1 MGRRIRIFKFSL
13 LMAFRSMNYRKFR
26 TLLTI
31 VGIMI
36 GITTFVSLM
45 SITLGMRTQIAT
57 IMDQFV
63 GSSLMVSSEI
73 SGSRPGVPGR
83 MVDELA
89 KIPGVDETTGVI
101 MSFFQVGD
109 EFSPVVGIPAGKIQS
124 MFPVSI
130 VEGEDLVEG
139 DDNYALIG
147 AGFPDIKVGQKL
159 LLTGVLTS
167 GSIEITVK
175 GRLSSTGTPQ
185 MDTNVIMT
193 LSALQK
199 IMNTQNVQI
208 ILVDC
213 DSSIAKQVAEA
224 IRDAYPDAE
233 IIESQEI
240 LDMANQI
247 FDIID
252 VVLVVLSAI
261 TLMVGAIGIMN
272 TTMMNVLERTREIG
286 IIKSIGGTRAQVV
299 QIFITEAIMISVL
312 GGILGS
318 MVAIGLVEMISKL
331 TLPLMGFELP
341 YEFPPWLFVIG
352 ITMAIGIGFGSALY
366 PSTSAASVKPV
377 EALRYE

>member
-1 MGRRIRIFKFSL
+1 MGNRTRILKFSI
-13 LMAFRSMNYRKFR
+13 LMAFRSMNHRKFR
-26 TLLTI
+26 TALTI
-31 VGIMI
+31 IGIMI

-45 SITLGMRTQIAT
+45 SITLGMRSEIAN

-89 KIPGVDETTGVI
+89 TIPNVDKTTGVI
-101 MSFFQVGD
+101 MSFYQVGD
-109 EFSPVVGIPAGKIQS
+109 EFAPLIGIPAGQIS
-124 MFPVSI
+124 DMFPVSV

-139 DDNYALIG
+139 DDNLCLVG
-147 AGFPDIKVGQKL
+147 AGFPEIQIGQKIL
-159 LLTGVLTS
+159 ITGVLTT
-167 GSIEITVK
+167 GAVEIQVK

-185 MDTNVIMT
+185 ADTNVVMT
-193 LSALQK
+193 LTAVQK
-199 IMNTQNVQI
+199 MLNTQNVQI

-213 DSSIAKQVAEA
+213 DASVASQVAEA
-224 IRDAYPDAE
+224 VRDAYPEAE
-233 IIESQEI
+233 IIESEEI
-240 LDMANQI
+240 LEMANQI

-286 IIKSIGGTRAQVV
+286 IIKSIGGSRGQVV
-299 QIFITEAIMISVL
+299 QIFITEALIISLL
-312 GGILGS
+312 GGILGCIAS
-318 MVAIGLVEMISKL
+318 VGLVTIISRL
-331 TLPLMGFELP
+331 AMPLIGFELP
-341 YEFPPWLFVIG
+341 FQFPEWLFMVG
-352 ITMAIGIGFGSALY
+352 VAMAVGIGFGSALY

>member
-1 MGRRIRIFKFSL
+1 MGNRIRIFKFSI
-13 LMAFRSMNYRKFR
+13 LMAFRSMNHRKFR
-26 TLLTI
+26 TGLTI
-31 VGIMI
+31 IGIMI

-45 SITLGMRTQIAT
+45 SITLGMRSEIAS

-89 KIPGVDETTGVI
+89 KIPNVDKTTGVI
-101 MSFFQVGD
+101 MSFYQVGD
-109 EFSPVVGIPAGKIQS
+109 EFAPVIGIPAGRIQD

-139 DDNYALIG
+139 DDNLCLIG
-147 AGFPDIKVGQKL
+147 AGFPEVKVGQKI
-159 LLTGVLTS
+159 LLTGVLTT
-167 GSIEITVK
+167 GAVEIIVK
-175 GRLSSTGTPQ
+175 GRLTSTGTPQ
-185 MDTNVIMT
+185 LDTNVVMT
-193 LSALQK
+193 LSAVQK
-199 IMNTQNVQI
+199 MLNTQNVQI

-213 DSSIAKQVAEA
+213 DSSVATEVAEA
-224 IRDAYPDAE
+224 VRDAYPEAE
-233 IIESQEI
+233 IVESQEI

-252 VVLVVLSAI
+252 IVLIVLSAI

-286 IIKSIGGTRAQVV
+286 IIKSIGGSRGQVV
-299 QIFITEAIMISVL
+299 QVFITEAIIISIM
-312 GGILGS
+312 GGIMGCLAAVG
-318 MVAIGLVEMISKL
+318 MVTLISKL
-331 TLPLMGFELP
+331 TIPLIGFELP
-341 YEFPPWLFVIG
+341 FQFPEWLFIVG
-352 ITMAIGIGFGSALY
+352 IMMAVLIGFGSALY
-366 PSTSAASVKPV
+366 PSMSAASVKPV

>member
-318 MVAIGLVEMISKL
+318 IVAIGLVEMISKL

>member
-1 MGRRIRIFKFSL
+1 
-13 LMAFRSMNYRKFR
+13 
-26 TLLTI
+26 
-31 VGIMI
+31 MI
-36 GITTFVSLM
+36 GITTFVALM
-45 SITLGMRTQIAT
+45 SITLGMRSEIAS

-89 KIPGVDETTGVI
+89 KIPDVDKTTGVI
-101 MSFFQVGD
+101 MSFYQVGD
-109 EFSPVVGIPAGKIQS
+109 EFAPLIGIPAGQIMD
-124 MFPVSI
+124 MFPVSV

-139 DDNYALIG
+139 DDNLCLIG
-147 AGFPDIKVGQKL
+147 AGFPEIAVGQKL

-167 GSIEITVK
+167 GAVEIRVK

-185 MDTNVIMT
+185 MDTNVVMT
-193 LSALQK
+193 LTAVQK
-199 IMNTQNVQI
+199 MINTQNVQI

-213 DSSIAKQVAEA
+213 DSSVAGEVAEA
-224 IRDAYPDAE
+224 IRDAYPEAE

-286 IIKSIGGTRAQVV
+286 IIKSIGGSRGQVV
-299 QIFITEAIMISVL
+299 QIFITEALMISL
-312 GGILGS
+312 IGGILGCLAA
-318 MVAIGLVEMISKL
+318 VGLVTVLSRL
-331 TLPLMGFELP
+331 TIPLIGFELP
-341 YEFPPWLFVIG
+341 YQFPEWLFVVG
-352 ITMAIGIGFGSALY
+352 VAMAVGIGFGSALY

>member
-1 MGRRIRIFKFSL
+1 MGRRTRIMKFSL
-13 LMAFRSMNYRKFR
+13 LMAFRSMSHRKFR
-26 TLLTI
+26 TMLTI
-31 VGIMI
+31 MGIMI

-45 SITLGMRTQIAT
+45 SITLGMRGEIAS

-63 GSSLMVSSEI
+63 GSSLMVTSEI

-89 KIPGVDETTGVI
+89 TIDNVDKTTGVI

-109 EFSPVVGIPAGKIQS
+109 EFAPVIGIPAGQIQD

-130 VEGEDLVEG
+130 IAGEDLVEG
-139 DDNYALIG
+139 DDNYCLIG
-147 AGFPDIKVGQKL
+147 AGFQGISIGQKI
-159 LLTGVLTS
+159 LLTGVISS
-167 GSIEITVK
+167 GNVEVTVK
-175 GRLSSTGTPQ
+175 GQLSSTGTPQ
-185 MDTNVIMT
+185 LDTNVVMT
-193 LSALQK
+193 LSAVQK

-213 DSSIAKQVAEA
+213 DSSVASQVAEA

-252 VVLVVLSAI
+252 VVLIVLSAI

-286 IIKSIGGTRAQVV
+286 IIKSIGGSRGQVV
-299 QIFITEAIMISVL
+299 QVFITEAVIISVL
-312 GGILGS
+312 GGVFGAFAA
-318 MVAIGLVEMISKL
+318 VGLVMLVSRL
-331 TLPLMGFELP
+331 TLPLIGFEMP
-341 YEFPPWLFVIG
+341 YSFPPWLFVVG
-352 ITMAIGIGFGSALY
+352 IFMAVVIGFFSALY

>member
-199 IMNTQNVQI
+199 IFINKLLQ
-208 ILVDC
+208 
-213 DSSIAKQVAEA
+213 
-224 IRDAYPDAE
+224 
-233 IIESQEI
+233 
-240 LDMANQI
+240 
-247 FDIID
+247 
-252 VVLVVLSAI
+252 
-261 TLMVGAIGIMN
+261 
-272 TTMMNVLERTREIG
+272 
-286 IIKSIGGTRAQVV
+286 KS
-299 QIFITEAIMISVL
+299 
-312 GGILGS
+312 
-318 MVAIGLVEMISKL
+318 
-331 TLPLMGFELP
+331 
-341 YEFPPWLFVIG
+341 
-352 ITMAIGIGFGSALY
+352 
-366 PSTSAASVKPV
+366 
-377 EALRYE
+377 